1 MEFFNKINIYL
12 SFLGLSTGYLFKK
25 SYDFIIKKIQQ
36 KKKKENYQEKFIN
49 STIKKEEKQDEEIKN
64 IKDHTQQI
72 SNAQSDIIRRQ
83 KAILY
88 NQIRVKSKNL
98 INQGYITLSDLDAL
112 NLLYKE
118 YKEIGG
124 NGTAEIL
131 YKKAISLPKKGD
143 SEHVQ

>member
-36 KKKKENYQEKFIN
+36 KKQKENYQKKFIN
-49 STIKKEEKQDEEIKN
+49 STIKKEEKQDQQIKN
-64 IKDHTQQI
+64 IQDHTQQL

-83 KAILY
+83 RVILY

-98 INQGYITLSDLDAL
+98 INHGYVTLSDLDAL

-118 YKEIGG
+118 YKELGG
-124 NGTAEIL
+124 NGTAKIL
-131 YKKAISLPKKGD
+131 YEQAIKLPKRSDKED
-143 SEHVQ
+143 VQ

>member
-36 KKKKENYQEKFIN
+36 KKQKENYQKKFIN
-49 STIKKEEKQDEEIKN
+49 STIKKEEKQDKHLENIDEKIKQTAE
-64 IKDHTQQI
+64 TQQ
-72 SNAQSDIIRRQ
+72 DILKRQ
-83 KAILY
+83 KVILH
-88 NQIRVKSKNL
+88 NQIRAKSKNL
-98 INQGYITLSDLDAL
+98 INQGYITLSDLDGL
-112 NLLYKE
+112 NLIYKE

-131 YKKAISLPKKGD
+131 YKRAISLPKRG
-143 SEHVQ
+143 

>member
-64 IKDHTQQI
+64 IQDHTQQI

>member
-36 KKKKENYQEKFIN
+36 KKQKENYQKKFIN

-131 YKKAISLPKKGD
+131 YKKAISLPKRG
-143 SEHVQ
+143 

>member
-64 IKDHTQQI
+64 IQDHTKQI